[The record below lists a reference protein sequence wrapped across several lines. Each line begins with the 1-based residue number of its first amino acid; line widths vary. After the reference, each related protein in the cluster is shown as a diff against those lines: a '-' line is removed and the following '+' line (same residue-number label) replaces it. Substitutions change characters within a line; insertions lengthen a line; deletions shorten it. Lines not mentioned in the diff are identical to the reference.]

1 MRKLSHAPRP
11 HGTRL
16 ERRGGVR
23 TPPREGITRGT
34 TILCRTIIFRLR
46 FQLGS
51 CRITPH
57 HAQRID
63 AMRKERSV
71 DLKSKATKA
80 SSGRGSGMLRSVS
93 PRRSAQED
101 GRWRDAFHPGTF
113 GHKAFS

>member
-1 MRKLSHAPRP
+1 MRTLPQSPR
-11 HGTRL
+11 GTCP

-46 FQLGS
+46 FRSVS
-51 CRITPH
+51 CRIAH
-57 HAQRID
+57 RHAPCID

-80 SSGRGSGMLRSVS
+80 SSGRGSESLRSVS
-93 PRRSAQED
+93 SRRSARED
-101 GRWRDAFHPGTF
+101 GHGRNAVQIGTF